1 MTNFIKEI
9 LSAQNAKCEKSI
21 YDLLDKITTKYVN
34 KISNIA
40 SQICTEKGKKTLNV
54 EHVIEALRHM
64 NFEDHIK
71 KLSSEL
77 DLSSCSNEDKVKEIF
92 EDSQEMKDL
101 INQQKKKAK
110 KRKRNIEFT
119 EEMANEQLILFAK
132 AKMDHD
138 FKAFNNQEI
147 PNNFDGDNNR
157 TNGDNNFNG
166 SGHINTLSASE
177 GNLMKK
183 YGGDLFASE
192 NKNEEDF
199 D

>member
-1 MTNFIKEI
+1 M
-9 LSAQNAKCEKSI
+9 
-21 YDLLDKITTKYVN
+21 N

-77 DLSSCSNEDKVKEIF
+77 DLSSCNNEDKVKEIF
-92 EDSQEMKDL
+92 EDAQEMKDL
-101 INQQKKKAK
+101 INQQKKKTK

-138 FKAFNNQEI
+138 FKAFNPNQPM
-147 PNNFDGDNNR
+147 PNNFDGGNNINNGNILNAAGD
-157 TNGDNNFNG
+157 TNILYANRKSIMEKF
-166 SGHINTLSASE
+166 
-177 GNLMKK
+177 
-183 YGGDLFASE
+183 GGDLFTSE

>member
-1 MTNFIKEI
+1 
-9 LSAQNAKCEKSI
+9 
-21 YDLLDKITTKYVN
+21 
-34 KISNIA
+34 
-40 SQICTEKGKKTLNV
+40 
-54 EHVIEALRHM
+54 M

-77 DLSSCSNEDKVKEIF
+77 DLSTCNNEEKVKEIF
-92 EDSQEMKDL
+92 EDAQEMKDL
-101 INQQKKKAK
+101 INQQKKKTK

-138 FKAFNNQEI
+138 YKVGPNQSNG
-147 PNNFDGDNNR
+147 NNFENH
-157 TNGDNNFNG
+157 FG
-166 SGHINTLSASE
+166 SNTHVID
-177 GNLMKK
+177 KK
-183 YGGDLFASE
+183 IVLEKFGEDLFSSD

>member
-54 EHVIEALRHM
+54 EHVIEALRQM

-132 AKMDHD
+132 AKLDHD
-138 FKAFNNQEI
+138 FKTFNNQEI
-147 PNNFDGDNNR
+147 PNNFDVDNNG
-157 TNGDNNFNG
+157 NNNFNC
-166 SGHINTLSASE
+166 SGDTNSILASRK
-177 GNLMKK
+177 NLMEK
-183 YGGDLFASE
+183 YGGDLFASD

>member
-1 MTNFIKEI
+1 M
-9 LSAQNAKCEKSI
+9 
-21 YDLLDKITTKYVN
+21 N

-54 EHVIEALRHM
+54 EHVIEALRQM

-77 DLSSCSNEDKVKEIF
+77 DLSACNNEDKVKEIF
-92 EDSQEMKDL
+92 EDAQEMKDL
-101 INQQKKKAK
+101 INQQKKKTK

-138 FKAFNNQEI
+138 FKVGGNN
-147 PNNFDGDNNR
+147 
-157 TNGDNNFNG
+157 TNGNNPDNTVNSNIHAMDTKIVLEKFG
-166 SGHINTLSASE
+166 E
-177 GNLMKK
+177 
-183 YGGDLFASE
+183 DLFTSD